1 MEESKNEATNRAH
14 VLFDRFVQATTCK
27 GTLKA
32 FQELCDHLEL
42 KPKDHRSFYHKLKSK
57 LNYWKA
63 KALWAKL
70 DKRGSHKDY
79 KKGKVCTNTKVGPGT
94 RWRGRGPWAE
104 VACEARWGQAQPRAG
119 PLPAFIRLSLLPA
132 LTPGLTQ
139 AHAGSQLLRTT
150 LQPVD
155 TWTV

>member
-1 MEESKNEATNRAH
+1 MR
-14 VLFDRFVQATTCK
+14 
-27 GTLKA
+27 
-32 FQELCDHLEL
+32 
-42 KPKDHRSFYHKLKSK
+42 
-57 LNYWKA
+57 
-63 KALWAKL
+63 
-70 DKRGSHKDY
+70 
-79 KKGKVCTNTKVGPGT
+79 PGGVSLSL
-94 RWRGRGPWAE
+94 GR
-104 VACEARWGQAQPRAG
+104 RQAQPRAG

>member
-1 MEESKNEATNRAH
+1 MEERKNEATNRAH
-14 VLFDRFVQATTCK
+14 ILFDRFVQATTCK

-57 LNYWKA
+57 LNYWRA

-79 KKGKVCTNTKVGPGT
+79 KKGKACTNTKVGAAAQALGTADPGT
-94 RWRGRGPWAE
+94 QLEKERALGGGSLVRP
-104 VACEARWGQAQPRAG
+104 QPREAVKLTLRQNSVD
-119 PLPAFIRLSLLPA
+119 PLPVFVHSTVLCAPFLSRGF
-132 LTPGLTQ
+132 T
-139 AHAGSQLLRTT
+139 
-150 LQPVD
+150 
-155 TWTV
+155 

>member
-94 RWRGRGPWAE
+94 RWRRRAHRVE
-104 VACEARWGQAQPRAG
+104 VACEARRGQPQPGEASG
-119 PLPAFIRLSLLPA
+119 LPRVRVLCLCSFDRSSCPLLPR
-132 LTPGLTQ
+132 GLTQ
-139 AHAGSQLLRTT
+139 EHGGLSY
-150 LQPVD
+150 
-155 TWTV
+155 